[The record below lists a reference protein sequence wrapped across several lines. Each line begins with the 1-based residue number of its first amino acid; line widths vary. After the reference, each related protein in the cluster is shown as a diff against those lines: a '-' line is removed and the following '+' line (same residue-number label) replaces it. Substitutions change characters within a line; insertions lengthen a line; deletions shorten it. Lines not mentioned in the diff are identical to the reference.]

1 MNVVVNITL
10 TREEVEEFRE
20 GWKECHP
27 GDISDEEIKDY
38 YLEQF
43 WADKH
48 EYLCS
53 ADINCNILEG

>member
-20 GWKECHP
+20 GWKEYHP

-38 YLEQF
+38 YL
-43 WADKH
+43 D
-48 EYLCS
+48 
-53 ADINCNILEG
+53 